1 MYKDQF
7 GEFIIFM
14 WILGLK
20 GFTSAHEGDALH
32 SRVSLERARSFLYP
46 ITS

>member
-1 MYKDQF
+1 
-7 GEFIIFM
+7 M

-20 GFTSAHEGDALH
+20 GLTSVREGDALH

-46 ITS
+46 IIS